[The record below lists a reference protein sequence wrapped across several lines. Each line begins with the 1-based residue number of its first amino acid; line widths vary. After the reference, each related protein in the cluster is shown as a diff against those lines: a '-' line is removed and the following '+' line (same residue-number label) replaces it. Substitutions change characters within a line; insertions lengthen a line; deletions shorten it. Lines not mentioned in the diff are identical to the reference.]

1 LMARKIKKR
10 NKKMKIFFKK
20 TLQLGETLSLSLL
33 ILYFVFI
40 FSYLLFARQCRRI
53 RRRRR
58 RQTQFI
64 TGDSVIIYKVSWPF
78 VGSQLGSIT
87 FHSFS
92 FFGLFWVPATILCL
106 AFALPHWRRKSLNVL
121 IKRIER
127 KKRIEGVVWTYTT
140 PFPLWRR
147 RIFLLLQPKV
157 IDKNSY

>member
-20 TLQLGETLSLSLL
+20 TLQLGETLSLSLSLL

-106 AFALPHWRRKSLNVL
+106 AFCSPTLKKKEPQCFNKKNWKKKKNRRGRLDLYDTISTVEKKNFPSPAAKGHW
-121 IKRIER
+121 
-127 KKRIEGVVWTYTT
+127 
-140 PFPLWRR
+140 
-147 RIFLLLQPKV
+147 
-157 IDKNSY
+157 

>member
-1 LMARKIKKR
+1 VYDKLLLLQSAGIVCVCAPASFTQPKEKQQKPFVLMARKIKKR

-64 TGDSVIIYKVSWPF
+64 TGDSVIIYKVS
-78 VGSQLGSIT
+78 
-87 FHSFS
+87 
-92 FFGLFWVPATILCL
+92 
-106 AFALPHWRRKSLNVL
+106 
-121 IKRIER
+121 
-127 KKRIEGVVWTYTT
+127 
-140 PFPLWRR
+140 
-147 RIFLLLQPKV
+147 
-157 IDKNSY
+157 